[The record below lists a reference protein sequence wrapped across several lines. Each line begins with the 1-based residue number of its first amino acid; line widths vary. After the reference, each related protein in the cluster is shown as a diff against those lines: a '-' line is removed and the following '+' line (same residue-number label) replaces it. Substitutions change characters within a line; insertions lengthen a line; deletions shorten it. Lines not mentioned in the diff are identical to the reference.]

1 MQEFLDAVLSYPT
14 VFFTVLLAAAFMYW
28 VLVIVGAMGID
39 VLDIDFEGASE
50 GVAEGA
56 AEGAAEGLAE
66 GEIVVSKGAQL
77 LYPGRAVRML
87 EDKG

>member
-1 MQEFLDAVLSYPT
+1 MTVRPATSEDVAAVAALERDNLGADA
-14 VFFTVLLAAAFMYW
+14 W
-28 VLVIVGAMGID
+28 
-39 VLDIDFEGASE
+39 SE
-50 GVAEGA
+50 GLV
-56 AEGAAEGLAE
+56 AEGLAE